1 MLDCSSVE
9 VEQVED
15 EKSEVEQHEFAKLD
29 I

>member
-15 EKSEVEQHEFAKLD
+15 EISEIEQHEFAKLD